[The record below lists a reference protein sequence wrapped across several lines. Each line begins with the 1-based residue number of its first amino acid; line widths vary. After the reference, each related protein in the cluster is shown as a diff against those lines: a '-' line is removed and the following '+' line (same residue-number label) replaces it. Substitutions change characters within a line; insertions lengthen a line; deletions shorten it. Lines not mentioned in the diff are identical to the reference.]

1 MSSAV
6 KEARP
11 EKILSMR
18 RSLLAFIIVDNLTIK
33 GEALRSEGLPAVNG
47 YALRNALSRA
57 YYTAMALS
65 GTPHSAPGP

>member
-18 RSLLAFIIVDNLTIK
+18 RSLLAFIIVDYLTIK

-57 YYTAMALS
+57 
-65 GTPHSAPGP
+65 